1 MAEYAT
7 LKTSTYEQVTAAPF
21 TRIPGKPSW
30 RQKGT
35 LVEEAEDLAMLFHV
49 SYPWANGHGLLAV
62 IQGAV
67 KYLATSG
74 ENYVQPDRPENQHPE
89 IFVTIPRAPT
99 QQQVKN
105 LEAKNENWK
114 RDYAVYLG
122 FCKGCR
128 ENMMKALD
136 ARYYEQVSERTFK
149 YNNILLQDFITH
161 LKTKWVFFD

>member
-1 MAEYAT
+1 MAEYAA
-7 LKTSTYEQVTAAPF
+7 LETSTYEQVTAAPF

-30 RQKGT
+30 QQKET
-35 LVEEAEDLAMLFHV
+35 LVEEAEDLTMLFRV

-62 IQGAV
+62 IQGA
-67 KYLATSG
+67 KNYLATSG
-74 ENYVQPDRPENQHPE
+74 KNYVQPDRPENQHPD

-114 RDYAVYLG
+114 RDYAVYSG
-122 FCKGCR
+122 FCRGCR

-136 ARYYEQVSERTFK
+136 AQYYDQLLERTFK
-149 YNNILLQDFITH
+149 YGRILPQDFITQ
-161 LKTKWVFFD
+161 LKTK